1 MSNIPNLSSP
11 FLQKNSLSTSHD
23 DSFLEQE
30 NEQDHINGTD
40 DGEILGVILSRSN
53 SSLSAFFHQK
63 QTERSLS
70 MRSSEKQST
79 VESAVRR
86 AFSMRASSTPVVVS
100 EGYRRIDHRCDSDE
114 DDERLIAPD
123 AGKMDMDKYS
133 TVRQT
138 RTNKRRG
145 NNIFE
150 ACRRLL
156 GF

>member
-1 MSNIPNLSSP
+1 MSIPNLSSP
-11 FLQKNSLSTSHD
+11 FLQTKPIQKNSLTTSETNTHE
-23 DSFLEQE
+23 SFLEQE
-30 NEQDHINGTD
+30 NEQDNGD
-40 DGEILGVILSRSN
+40 DGEILGVILSR
-53 SSLSAFFHQK
+53 
-63 QTERSLS
+63 TLS
-70 MRSSEKQST
+70 MRSERHSS

-86 AFSMRASSTPVVVS
+86 AFSMRLSTPVAS
-100 EGYRRIDHRCDSDE
+100 EGYHRIIDHHRCNSDE

-123 AGKMDMDKYS
+123 AEKLMDMDNKPA
-133 TVRQT
+133 RQT